1 MHMFVEEDAAVELGV
16 ARRHSSPAPSSERDS
31 VVRPAVWSPRYT
43 SVGVFFG
50 GIRPK
55 VSEVLRPSEGA

>member
-1 MHMFVEEDAAVELGV
+1 MHMFVEKDAAIELRG
-16 ARRHSSPAPSSERDS
+16 ARRYSSLASSRERDG

-43 SVGVFFG
+43 SVGVSFG